1 MNQAKT
7 IVFQADASPAIG
19 MGHLMRCIAL
29 AQAFIKNGAEVV
41 FLVDSH
47 THEIAQSL
55 PAFTF
60 NQIEFDHQATTESG
74 VDYLLKL
81 MASHHILPDLFIL
94 DGYHYSLLYREQL
107 KSSLVKMN
115 ASLAIIDDNG
125 GEKAGDLIHADIIIN
140 PTCLQNEP
148 PDYASIAPFSRV
160 LAGEKFRLLRQEFS
174 EQPII
179 AYENRQGI
187 VLTMGGTDPLN
198 YSQYCLK
205 VLQGMRL
212 EQPIRVLISKGF
224 KYKTQLIKQ
233 IDCLPKN
240 FSYVEQADNIAE
252 IFANAKLVISAAG
265 GTQFELYAMQTP
277 AILLVSFDNQWRNS
291 QAAKQQGWAE
301 VLDCRQQIDFA
312 QLKNAFTLI
321 FDTAARQTMHKVMH
335 SSQANGAENVSQA
348 LLLLIANQ
356 ANDKSLI

>member
-29 AQAFIKNGAEVV
+29 AQAFIKNGVEVV
-41 FLVDSH
+41 FLVDAQ
-47 THEIAQSL
+47 TQKIAQSL
-55 PAFTF
+55 PAFRF
-60 NQIEFDHQATTESG
+60 NQIEFDHQAVTNHAL
-74 VDYLLKL
+74 DYFFKL
-81 MASHHILPDLFIL
+81 MTSHHISPELFIL
-94 DGYHYSLLYREQL
+94 DGYHYSQHYREQL
-107 KSSLVKMN
+107 KSSLVQMKTD
-115 ASLAIIDDNG
+115 LVIIDDNG

-140 PTCLQNEP
+140 PTCLQHEP
-148 PDYASIAPFSRV
+148 PDYGSVAPFARV
-160 LAGEKFRLLRQEFS
+160 FAGEKFRLLRQEFA

-179 AYENRQGI
+179 EYGNRQGI

-198 YSQYCLK
+198 YSQHCLEA
-205 VLQGMRL
+205 LQNMQL
-212 EQPIRVLISKGF
+212 EQPVTVLISNGF
-224 KYKTQLIKQ
+224 KHKKQLIKQ

-240 FSYVEQADNIAE
+240 FSYLEQADNIAK
-252 IFANAKLVISAAG
+252 IFAETELVISAAG

-312 QLKNAFTLI
+312 QLKKVFSLI
-321 FDTAARQTMHKVMH
+321 FDTAARQTMHKKMH
-335 SSQANGAENVSQA
+335 GGQANGAENLAQA

-356 ANDKSLI
+356 ANEKNLI

>member
-1 MNQAKT
+1 MDQAKT

-55 PAFTF
+55 SAFTF

-107 KSSLVKMN
+107 KSSLVKTKT
-115 ASLAIIDDNG
+115 SLAIIDDNG

-140 PTCLQNEP
+140 PTCLKNEP
-148 PDYASIAPFSRV
+148 PDYTKIAPFARV
-160 LAGEKFRLLRQEFS
+160 FAGEKFRLLRQEFA

-198 YSQYCLK
+198 YSQYCLE
-205 VLQGMRL
+205 VLQDMQL
-212 EQPIRVLISKGF
+212 EQPIRVLISRGF

-252 IFANAKLVISAAG
+252 IFANAELVISAAG
-265 GTQFELYAMQTP
+265 GTQFELYAMHTP

-301 VLDCRQQIDFA
+301 VLDCRQNFNI
-312 QLKNAFTLI
+312 
-321 FDTAARQTMHKVMH
+321 
-335 SSQANGAENVSQA
+335 QALTQSMLFLLDDKHRYEMQRNMQGGHASGAEN
-348 LLLLIANQ
+348 LINAIFPT
-356 ANDKSLI
+356 KV